1 MENGTTLIW
10 AMLLKIL
17 YVMWYVM
24 ITILNFC
31 RILNELK
38 MKLLTAIFASILSLN
53 INSKN
58 EITTSYLKQL
68 FMIFN
73 IYWVTF
79 STLYSNISRR
89 MNARFSNSKYW
100 GPNISHFLM
109 NQSSTKKSKYKCEK
123 NGPRY
128 FKSWFCI
135 WILL

>member
-1 MENGTTLIW
+1 MENRTKLIW
-10 AMLLKIL
+10 AMLLKI

-31 RILNELK
+31 RVLNELK

-53 INSKN
+53 LNSKN

-79 STLYSNISRR
+79 STLYSYISRR

-100 GPNISHFLM
+100 GPKISHFLM

-128 FKSWFCI
+128 FRSWFCI

>member
-1 MENGTTLIW
+1 MENGTKLIW
-10 AMLLKIL
+10 AML
-17 YVMWYVM
+17 YVMWYVV

-31 RILNELK
+31 RILNGLK
-38 MKLLTAIFASILSLN
+38 MKLLTAISASILFLKL
-53 INSKN
+53 NSKN

-79 STLYSNISRR
+79 STLYSYIFRR
-89 MNARFSNSKYW
+89 MTARFSNSKYW
-100 GPNISHFLM
+100 GPKISHFLM

-128 FKSWFCI
+128 FRSWFCI